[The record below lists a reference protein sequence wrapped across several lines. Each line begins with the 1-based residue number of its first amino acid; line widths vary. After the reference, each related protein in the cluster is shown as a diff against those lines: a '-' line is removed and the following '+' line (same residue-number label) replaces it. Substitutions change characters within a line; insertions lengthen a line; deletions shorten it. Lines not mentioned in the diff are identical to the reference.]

1 MLTATGPARI
11 LNALDR
17 CDRCGAQAF
26 VVCQLTEGELMFC
39 GHHFAKY
46 QDNLIKVAFDI
57 QDERDQINLKSESSA

>member
-1 MLTATGPARI
+1 MLTATGPDRI

-39 GHHFAKY
+39 GHCWQKHHVA
-46 QDNLIKVAFDI
+46 LEKVSYDI
-57 QDERDQINLKSESSA
+57 VDERSHIPA